1 MKWSKLIE
9 QYIAEGR
16 PVSGGSPYQP
26 IVPTWLALNAADDT
40 SASYFTDLRTGQPV
54 NAGGLN
60 LGDYF
65 DLTNEEANNLSYSTT
80 GKLYAG
86 RYRRVK
92 VDSGATAANVKTGT
106 IGLMPSLAVV
116 SLNNLGTRNPPMNIV
131 TSYDQAIGGADC
143 LRPVVFL
150 NSITPGNYGFVQELG
165 IATLLFKSSLTG
177 TPIIGGVINSAAT
190 GVADAPTSQT
200 AIVRTSVGIAI
211 DLPAAGAKSRVL
223 LQYVPVAQG

>member
-1 MKWSKLIE
+1 MPK
-9 QYIAEGR
+9 Q
-16 PVSGGSPYQP
+16 Q
-26 IVPTWLALNAADDT
+26 IVPTWLALNAANDT
-40 SASYFTDLRTGQPV
+40 SPSYFTDLRTGQPV
-54 NAGGLN
+54 LAGGLN

-65 DLTNEEANNLSYSTT
+65 DLTQEEANSLSYSTN
-80 GKLYAG
+80 GVLYAG

-116 SLNNLGTRNPPMNIV
+116 SANRYGTRNPALNTV
-131 TSYDQAIGGADC
+131 TSYDQAIGGANS

-165 IATLLFKSSLTG
+165 VASVLFGALTG
-177 TPIIGGVINSAAT
+177 TPAIGGVINSVAA
-190 GVADAPTSQT
+190 GLVDAPASAT

-211 DLPAAGAKSRVL
+211 DLPVASALKRIL
-223 LQYVPVAQG
+223 LQYVPVVQG

>member
-1 MKWSKLIE
+1 MPK
-9 QYIAEGR
+9 Q
-16 PVSGGSPYQP
+16 Q

-40 SASYFTDLRTGQPV
+40 SPSYFTDLRTGQPV
-54 NAGGLN
+54 LAGGLN

-116 SLNNLGTRNPPMNIV
+116 SLNPLGTRNPPMNVV
-131 TSYDQAIGGADC
+131 TSYDQAIGGANS

-165 IATLLFKSSLTG
+165 VASVLFGALTG
-177 TPIIGGVINSAAT
+177 TPAIGGVINSVAA
-190 GVADAPTSQT
+190 GLVDAPASAT

-211 DLPAAGAKSRVL
+211 DLPVASALKRIL
-223 LQYVPVAQG
+223 LQYVPVVQG